1 MNVIVDAGLLQEK
14 EVVGEE
20 GMSRK
25 RVSYTAFFAQG
36 PLIAAKRSTPR
47 DRHA

>member
-14 EVVGEE
+14 EVVREE

-25 RVSYTAFFAQG
+25 RVSYTAF
-36 PLIAAKRSTPR
+36 SPR
-47 DRHA
+47 VH